1 MFTNLINEQKI
12 KSKELIVTFFSFDK
26 GLKHSL
32 LLSFL
37 VCFSIQTQAQTPNDA
52 IMMDKREAC
61 VLLAYTYGTFDQYWE
76 GGKQR
81 ENQTIAIVERQTM
94 LGMAAI
100 GITNK
105 LNLYAGL
112 PYVTTESYEPNGGHF
127 AGAKGLQDVLVGL
140 KYRLIKRESNTGT
153 FSLLPSL
160 TFSTPVSKYLSDYQ
174 PYSLGLGTSE
184 IAWRLLANYKLNKGI
199 YTTVSAAHLWRG
211 YTEAERDYY
220 YNNGSFYT
228 NTMDVPSAWNF
239 EALLGSW
246 LFQNKLRLELNYS
259 AIRSVSGDDIRA
271 YNAPQPT
278 NKVAMDRVGAFAQYY
293 FNPEGG
299 FGIVASY
306 NTIFRGRNAPKMT
319 SLNLG
324 ITYQFGY

>member
-1 MFTNLINEQKI
+1 MVL
-12 KSKELIVTFFSFDK
+12 LFF
-26 GLKHSL
+26 
-32 LLSFL
+32 
-37 VCFSIQTQAQTPNDA
+37 CFSLQTKAQTPNDA
-52 IMMDKREAC
+52 IMMDKRDAC

-76 GGKQR
+76 GGNQR
-81 ENQTIAIVERQTM
+81 ENQTIATVERQTI

-100 GITNK
+100 GITKK
-105 LNLYAGL
+105 LDFYVGL
-112 PYVTTESYEPNGGHF
+112 PYVKTKSYEPNGGYF
-127 AGAKGLQDVLVGL
+127 AGANGLQDVLVGL
-140 KYRLIKRESNTGT
+140 KYQLINAQSSVGT
-153 FSLLPSL
+153 FSILPSA

-174 PYSLGLGTSE
+174 PYSLGLGTTE
-184 IAWRLLANYKLNKGI
+184 IASRLMANYKLDKGL
-199 YTTVSAAHLWRG
+199 YTTIGAAYLWRG

-239 EALLGSW
+239 EALIGSW

-259 AIRSVSGDDIRA
+259 AIRSLSGDDIRA

-278 NKVAMDRVGAFAQYY
+278 NKVEMDRVGAFAQYY
-293 FNPEGG
+293 FNPQGG

-306 NTIFRGRNAPKMT
+306 NTVFRGRNAPKMT